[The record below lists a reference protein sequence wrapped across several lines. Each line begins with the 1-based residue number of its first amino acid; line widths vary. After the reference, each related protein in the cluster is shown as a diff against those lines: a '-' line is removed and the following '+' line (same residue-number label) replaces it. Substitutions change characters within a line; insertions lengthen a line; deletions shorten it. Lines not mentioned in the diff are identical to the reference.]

1 MLMMPSM
8 ASALDFRS
16 IAVTKAV
23 LFDAPSSQ
31 AKKLFLIWQDYPVEV
46 IVNLGD
52 WVKIRDNQGGLTWVE
67 AKNLS
72 PKRTVIVVNGPVELR
87 AAAEGSSDVLSR
99 LEKDVVLDLVES
111 APGGWAKVKHRDG
124 LVGYV
129 PATAV
134 WGL

>member
-1 MLMMPSM
+1 M

-31 AKKLFLIWQDYPVEV
+31 AKKLFVIWQDYPVEV

-52 WVKIRDNQGGLTWVE
+52 WVKVRDNQGGLTWVE

-72 PKRTVIVVNGPVELR
+72 PKRTVIVLNGPVELR
-87 AAAEGSSDVLSR
+87 AAADGSSEILSR

-129 PATAV
+129 PAAAV